1 MVDTCRHGGRYGDL
15 AAFNPSI
22 AKLAN
27 GSLLVFFRVSS
38 MSMCMGR
45 STGVWAFPKY
55 AHARRHAHVYTHVDA
70 HLYTHVDAHVYTHV
84 DAHVYTHVDA
94 HVYRHAHTRAMD
106 MPSAMPM

>member
-55 AHARRHAHVYTHVDA
+55 AHARRHAHVGMHSGVGTKCGEVVLA
-70 HLYTHVDAHVYTHV
+70 
-84 DAHVYTHVDA
+84 
-94 HVYRHAHTRAMD
+94 
-106 MPSAMPM
+106 PSSIA